1 MARIVIVTSRIAAG
15 TDGVGDYTR
24 ALAGELARIGN
35 ESLAIGLNQASPHP
49 WFEVFPPRATPAI
62 PSLAE
67 AAGPQR
73 WSAAREVIDRF
84 DPDIVS
90 FQYVS
95 YAFARRGLTW
105 NVGRSFRA
113 IAGDRPVE
121 LNSHELWSGFDVA
134 ANLHDRIQGYL
145 QYRLYLRF
153 LRQLRPAVIHVSN
166 PTYVEMFRQI
176 SQRAILSP
184 LFGNVPVTDAGPPAG
199 TEGFEDP
206 PDTVWRVLFF
216 GSIHAEWPP
225 EPLMA
230 RLLAAARQA
239 GRKLVVIS
247 AGRIGPGL
255 PVWERMIA
263 AHSGQC
269 RFVRLGELRAEVISG
284 VINRAH
290 FGVSTSPLCLI
301 GKSGTVAA
309 MLEHGLPVIVNRDH
323 PLRGIPPLEP
333 YEGFDR
339 FLRLDDRFESRLP
352 EALTKPRTRV
362 SRLPEV
368 ARQFV
373 GDAGLMTKTTEC

>member
-24 ALAGELARIGN
+24 ALAGELARLGH
-35 ESLAIGLNQASPHP
+35 ECLAIGLNQARPSP
-49 WFEVFPPRATPAI
+49 WVEAFPPTTLPAI
-62 PSLAE
+62 ANVEAGSGRLE
-67 AAGPQR
+67 AAR
-73 WSAAREVIDRF
+73 DIVRRF
-84 DPDIVS
+84 DPAVIS

-105 NVGRSFRA
+105 NVGRQFRE
-113 IAGDRPVE
+113 IAGGRRVE

-134 ANLHDRIQGYL
+134 ASLHDRVQGHA
-145 QYRLYLRF
+145 QYRLYRRF
-153 LRQLRPAVIHVSN
+153 LGQLRPEVIHVSN

-176 SQRAILSP
+176 GRRAILSP
-184 LFGNVPVTDAGPPAG
+184 LFGNVPVTDSGPPPG
-199 TEGFEDP
+199 TEGFEESAEP
-206 PDTVWRVLFF
+206 VWRMLFF

-225 EPLMA
+225 EPLMT
-230 RLLAAARQA
+230 RLIAAAGRA

-247 AGRIGPGL
+247 AGRIGPGV

-263 AHSGQC
+263 AHGDTCQ
-269 RFVRLGELRAEVISG
+269 FVRLGERPAEAISG
-284 VINRAH
+284 LINASD

-339 FLRLDDRFESRLP
+339 YVQLDDRFEQRLTEALARPRTRLSRLP
-352 EALTKPRTRV
+352 G
-362 SRLPEV
+362 V
-368 ARQFV
+368 ARQFL
-373 GDAGLMTKTTEC
+373 GDTGLMP

>member
-24 ALAGELARIGN
+24 ALAGELARLGH
-35 ESLAIGLNQASPHP
+35 ECLAIGLNQAGPSP
-49 WFEVFPPRATPAI
+49 WVEAFPPTALPAI
-62 PSLAE
+62 AHVEAGSGRLE
-67 AAGPQR
+67 AAR
-73 WSAAREVIDRF
+73 DLVRRF
-84 DPDIVS
+84 DPAVIS

-105 NVGRSFRA
+105 NVGRRFRE
-113 IAGDRPVE
+113 IAGERRVE

-134 ANLHDRIQGYL
+134 ASLHDRVQGHA
-145 QYRLYLRF
+145 QYRLYRRF
-153 LRQLRPAVIHVSN
+153 LGQLRPEVIHVSN

-176 SQRAILSP
+176 GRRAILSP
-184 LFGNVPVTDAGPPAG
+184 LFGNVPVTDSGPPPG
-199 TEGFEDP
+199 TEGFEDSVEP
-206 PDTVWRVLFF
+206 VWRMLFF

-225 EPLMA
+225 EPLMT
-230 RLLAAARQA
+230 RLIAAAGRA

-247 AGRIGPGL
+247 AGRIGPGD
-255 PVWERMIA
+255 PIWERMITT
-263 AHSGQC
+263 HGDTC
-269 RFVRLGELRAEVISG
+269 RFVRLGERSAEAISG
-284 VINRAH
+284 LINASD

-339 FLRLDDRFESRLP
+339 YVQLDDRFEQRLAEALARPRTRLSRLP
-352 EALTKPRTRV
+352 G
-362 SRLPEV
+362 V
-368 ARQFV
+368 ARQFL
-373 GDAGLMTKTTEC
+373 GDTGLMP

>member
-24 ALAGELARIGN
+24 ALAGELARLGN
-35 ESLAIGLNQASPHP
+35 ECLAIGLNQAGPHP
-49 WFEVFPPRATPAI
+49 WFEAFPPQALPAA
-62 PSLAE
+62 PNLAE
-67 AAGPQR
+67 VAGKPRRAAA
-73 WSAAREVIDRF
+73 SELVNRF
-84 DPDIVS
+84 DSDIVS

-105 NVGRSFRA
+105 NLGRSFRA
-113 IAGDRPVE
+113 IAGGRPIE

-134 ANLHDRIQGYL
+134 ASMHDRVQGYL

-176 SQRAILSP
+176 GQRAILSP
-184 LFGNVPVTDAGPPAG
+184 LFGNVPVTGAGPPPG

-206 PDTVWRVLFF
+206 PGTVWRVLFF

-225 EPLMA
+225 EPLMT
-230 RLLAAARQA
+230 RLLAAAGRA

-255 PVWERMIA
+255 PVWQRMTE
-263 AHSGQC
+263 AHAGQC
-269 RFVRLGELRAEVISG
+269 RFVRLGELGAEVISG
-284 VINRAH
+284 LINGAH
-290 FGVSTSPLCLI
+290 FGVSTSPMCLI

-333 YEGFDR
+333 YEGFVR
-339 FLRLDDRFESRLP
+339 FVRLDDRFESHLP
-352 EALTKPRTRV
+352 EALARPRKRA
-362 SRLPEV
+362 SRLPDV
-368 ARQFV
+368 ARQFLR
-373 GDAGLMTKTTEC
+373 DAGSMTKTTEC